1 MVGIVA
7 GGGRMDKPMLKA
19 GRAYHKFAVKRNEW
33 PKVRGVCMNPVDHP
47 HGGGNHQHIGKPST
61 RSRGTDLRIMKVLI
75 GVEFVYCLLNN
86 QSMRGF

>member
-61 RSRGTDLRIMKVLI
+61 RSRGTRSVSLRLVALDVSADVWSLKRLT
-75 GVEFVYCLLNN
+75 
-86 QSMRGF
+86 R

>member
-33 PKVRGVCMNPVDHP
+33 PKVRGVCMNPAVDSQPWHVP
-47 HGGGNHQHIGKPST
+47 RKEG
-61 RSRGTDLRIMKVLI
+61 RSHCGSSHWTYPRTCGALRG
-75 GVEFVYCLLNN
+75 
-86 QSMRGF
+86 

>member
-33 PKVRGVCMNPVDHP
+33 PKVRGVCISRRLAAVARAPERRSVSLRLVALDVSADVWSL
-47 HGGGNHQHIGKPST
+47 KRLT
-61 RSRGTDLRIMKVLI
+61 R
-75 GVEFVYCLLNN
+75 
-86 QSMRGF
+86 